1 MILEIIKA
9 RLLQVFI
16 CVYGLAFLSC
26 ESDIVKKPNVLILYM
41 DDLRPQ
47 LGCYGNELIQSPNI
61 DELASSSV
69 LFNNAYCNVPVCG
82 ASRASMLTGMYPTKD
97 RYINF
102 NTFVKEESPNAIT
115 LPMLFK
121 QNGYQTIS
129 NGKVYHHIDD
139 NQNDWTEIWRPYAFD
154 KNNLGLAPTD
164 YWQGL
169 WKDYQNEANA
179 KIYKETDLGP
189 AFESAPINDS
199 VYIDGI
205 MTQKVI
211 KDIKKFK
218 KTGEPFFLTAGFIS
232 NHLPFN
238 APTSHWDKY
247 DKNDIKQPN
256 NNYIP
261 KNALPMSLSNWGE
274 MRAYTNI
281 PKKGQVTDETALKLI
296 HGYNATVSYADVL
309 IGKILKTLESEGL
322 AENTIVVLVADH
334 GYSLQE
340 HTLWAKF
347 NPYKDASQVPLI
359 IKTPHS
365 KKGKVT
371 NALVEL
377 VDLYPTIAELCNLET
392 PKNQLDGKSLV
403 SILDNPKI
411 KGKEYIFTKTANAF
425 TITSN
430 RYSYT
435 EFINLNKQ
443 ETIASMLFDHQTDPK
458 ENENIVSNEEY
469 NTVVAE
475 FKEILHTKFKSNIL
489 GKKNDYKHKKHD
501 K

>member
-1 MILEIIKA
+1 MLEIIKS
-9 RLLQVFI
+9 RLIPVVI
-16 CVYGLAFLSC
+16 CGFALTLLSC
-26 ESDIVKKPNVLILYM
+26 ENEPVKKPNVLLFYM

-61 DELASSSV
+61 DILAASSV

-97 RYINF
+97 RYINY
-102 NTFVKEESPNAIT
+102 NTFVKKESPNAIT

-121 QNGYQTIS
+121 QNGYKTIS
-129 NGKVYHHIDD
+129 NGKVYHHVDD

-154 KNNLGLAPTD
+154 KNDLGLAPTD

-169 WKDYQNEANA
+169 WKDYQNKDNA
-179 KIYKETDLGP
+179 TVYKETNLGP
-189 AFESAPINDS
+189 AFESASVNDS
-199 VYIDGI
+199 IYIDGL

-211 KDIKKFK
+211 RDLKKFK

-238 APTSHWDKY
+238 APTSHWNKY
-247 DKNDIKQPN
+247 NKNDIKQPN
-256 NNYIP
+256 NDYTPINAP
-261 KNALPMSLSNWGE
+261 KISISNWGE

-296 HGYNATVSYADVL
+296 HGYNATVSYVDAL
-309 IGKILKTLESEGL
+309 IGEILKTLDAEGL
-322 AENTIVVLVADH
+322 AKNTIVVLVADH

-359 IKTPHS
+359 IRTPNS
-365 KKGKVT
+365 TKGKVT

-377 VDLYPTIAELCNLET
+377 VDLYPTIAELCHLET

-403 SILDNPKI
+403 AILDNPSLKV
-411 KGKEYIFTKTANAF
+411 KDYIFTKTANAF

-435 EFINLNKQ
+435 EFINLKEQ
-443 ETIASMLFDHQTDPK
+443 KTIASMLYDHENDPK
-458 ENENIVSNEEY
+458 ENENVVSKEAY
-469 NTVVAE
+469 KTVVTE
-475 FKEILHTKFKSNIL
+475 FKEVLHTQFKSNIL
-489 GKKNDYKHKKHD
+489 GE
-501 K
+501 